1 MMNILLLHII
11 YFWIMTTIALSILRL
26 MVPAMP
32 VVVLFSSVFIVFIF
46 RRKDIIYNWKTVS
59 E

>member
-1 MMNILLLHII
+1 
-11 YFWIMTTIALSILRL
+11 MTTIALSILRL
-26 MVPAMP
+26 MVPAIP